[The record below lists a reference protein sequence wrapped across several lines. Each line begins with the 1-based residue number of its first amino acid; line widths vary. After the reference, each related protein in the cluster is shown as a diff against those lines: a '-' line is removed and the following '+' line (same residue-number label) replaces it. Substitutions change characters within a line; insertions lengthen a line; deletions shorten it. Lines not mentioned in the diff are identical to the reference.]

1 MCFFETAKGDWN
13 VKKCRHGDVCMLVYL
28 PRVELGSMPSEGII
42 LSIRLQVDV
51 YFVILPQSRFV
62 SNGCALFFAQNV
74 RGGKNILSNCV
85 KTIDNC
91 DGL

>member
-1 MCFFETAKGDWN
+1 
-13 VKKCRHGDVCMLVYL
+13 
-28 PRVELGSMPSEGII
+28 
-42 LSIRLQVDV
+42 
-51 YFVILPQSRFV
+51 
-62 SNGCALFFAQNV
+62 V

>member
-1 MCFFETAKGDWN
+1 M
-13 VKKCRHGDVCMLVYL
+13 VVYL

-62 SNGCALFFAQNV
+62 SNGCELFFAQNV

>member
-1 MCFFETAKGDWN
+1 M
-13 VKKCRHGDVCMLVYL
+13 VVYL

-91 DGL
+91 GGL